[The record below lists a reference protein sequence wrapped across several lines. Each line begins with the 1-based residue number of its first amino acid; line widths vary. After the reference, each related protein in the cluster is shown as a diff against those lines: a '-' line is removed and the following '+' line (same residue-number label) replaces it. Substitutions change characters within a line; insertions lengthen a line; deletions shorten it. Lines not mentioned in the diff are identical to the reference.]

1 MRSLKIL
8 TSLEV
13 PGLHSIFSCI
23 VDYRGH
29 RVLCQS
35 IIPGILNQNPQ
46 TTALYGSID
55 DGQTISTDAA
65 FHEMMKSICEKLYLD
80 QSSLLDQAGAK
91 HEIWGALDTKG
102 IKGSDQRMYF
112 LEALRMTPRDTNYL
126 GQDFSLCLLRPELVE
141 QYQQTCQNKYV
152 EDKMKEAVKDK
163 TPEESKITWEALQE
177 IVKSY
182 QKITFNPNVLTS
194 CSFADEDPARLSKIE
209 ELSKFIISSQ
219 IPAFLRLLCS
229 EDGCW
234 SKLAA
239 SLSELLHRFGI
250 NLRYLGK
257 ICESLVQEEH
267 RHIRWT
273 LERFVAVRAAKHIF
287 NQVLR
292 TTSDLHLAETVASLL
307 NSLVQSPP
315 VKPQDNKKKRKR
327 KRGKKDEE
335 KLTNLIS
342 IPRNEEIDPEQLWK
356 LIAGYSAKH
365 FSLQLPSK
373 FAYWEA
379 VNSAGLLLAFKKEIC
394 LAVGVQVDVTCNLA
408 QRISPN
414 NVVGFVA
421 KVKTLDW
428 RSVESRW
435 LFETGIKSISEQN
448 LDPGMDMLVQSA
460 AIQAQVSGTLNS
472 EVASIYSKIS
482 QIYFSQNQMQK
493 AVKFQHSAICIYE
506 KVLGLDHPMV
516 GNSYINLAC
525 YYQTAGKYSRCLKL
539 YTHALQI
546 FMVNFGEMSPEV
558 IVILVSL
565 GILYGDT
572 GMHETSIGILSHVVN
587 MCLALYGE
595 KSLFVAEYSHV
606 LAVEYKLLKEF
617 AAAEQTEKKALDI
630 WKLHFASEDKRV
642 KESEAFIEELAKQ
655 VKDGTVEKTKPKD
668 TKAYLK
674 QKLNARKMKAK
685 LGIPTHQLHL
695 AYPQVDN
702 HEEELMRARQLTEQL
717 QRRYQTS

>member
-1 MRSLKIL
+1 M
-8 TSLEV
+8 
-13 PGLHSIFSCI
+13 
-23 VDYRGH
+23 
-29 RVLCQS
+29 LCQS

-55 DGQTISTDAA
+55 DGQTISTDSS
-65 FHEMMKSICEKLYLD
+65 FHEMMKLICEKLYLD
-80 QSSLLDQAGAK
+80 KSVLLDKQGSK

-112 LEALRMTPRDTNYL
+112 LEALRMTPRDTNYP
-126 GQDFSLCLLRPELVE
+126 GEDFSLCLLRPELVE
-141 QYQQTCQNKYV
+141 QYQQSCQNKYV
-152 EDKMKEAVKDK
+152 EEKMKEKVAGKS
-163 TPEESKITWEALQE
+163 PEESKITWEDLQE

-182 QKITFNPNVLTS
+182 EKITFNPNVLTP
-194 CSFADEDPARLSKIE
+194 CSFAEEDPARLSRIE
-209 ELSKFIISSQ
+209 DLSQFITSTQ
-219 IPAFLRLLCS
+219 IPAFVRLLCS

-234 SKLAA
+234 SKLAS

-257 ICESLVQEEH
+257 VCESLVQEEH
-267 RHIRWT
+267 RHIRLM
-273 LERFVAVRAAKHIF
+273 LERFVAVRAAKHVF
-287 NQVLR
+287 NQLLR
-292 TTSDLHLAETVASLL
+292 GSSGLHLAETVAGLL
-307 NSLVQSPP
+307 NALVQSPT
-315 VKPQDNKKKRKR
+315 VKQQDNKKKRKR

-335 KLTNLIS
+335 KLEALIQVAK
-342 IPRNEEIDPEQLWK
+342 PEDTDPEQLWN
-356 LIAGYSAKH
+356 LIAGYSLRH
-365 FSLQLPSK
+365 FALQLPSK

-379 VNSAGLLLAFKKEIC
+379 VSSAGLLLAYKKEIC
-394 LAVGVQVDVTCNLA
+394 LALGVQVDLSCSLA

-414 NVVGFVA
+414 NVAGFVA
-421 KVKTLDW
+421 RVKSLDW

-435 LFETGIKSISEQN
+435 LFETGVKSLSEQN

-493 AVKFQHSAICIYE
+493 AIKFQHSAICIYE

-516 GNSYINLAC
+516 GNNYINLAC
-525 YYQTAGKYSRCLKL
+525 YYQTAGKFRRCLRL

-546 FMVNFGEMSPEV
+546 FMANFGEISPEV

-587 MCLALYGE
+587 MCADLYGE
-595 KSLFVAEYSHV
+595 KALFVAEYSHI

-617 AAAEQTEKKALDI
+617 DAAQQTELKALEI
-630 WKLHFASEDKRV
+630 WKLHFAQEDKRV

-655 VKDGTVEKTKPKD
+655 IRDGTVEKAKPKD

-695 AYPQVDN
+695 ACPQVDN

-717 QRRYQTS
+717 QRRYQGS